1 VSMGARYSSATRR
14 HAHTLSHSHTHSHS
28 TRPSTAPE
36 DLAPSAGGGRGDRE
50 KHARYLMPGGAQ
62 VEWTADGM
70 SELGEGSRGRG
81 GGTRGRGGDTYSRVL
96 TVEEGHAGLEVT
108 LAFDFCFRITNGWTE
123 SHIY

>member
-1 VSMGARYSSATRR
+1 VPIV
-14 HAHTLSHSHTHSHS
+14 HSLHG
-28 TRPSTAPE
+28 RA
-36 DLAPSAGGGRGDRE
+36 GGRG
-50 KHARYLMPGGAQ
+50 
-62 VEWTADGM
+62 
-70 SELGEGSRGRG
+70 GEGDRGGRG